1 MVEPVEEVVG
11 TAESIDSPLERRVV
25 MADVARLAGVSH
37 MTVSRVLNDSSA
49 VSPTTRARVRAA
61 MVTLGYRPNTAA
73 RALATGRTRQLGV
86 VSVNT
91 TLYGPASML
100 VAIERAARDAGYAV
114 SIASLREP
122 DRRSLDEAFDHLTAQ
137 SVEGIIA
144 ITPRAAIAAALR
156 HVPYGV
162 PLVAVEGGEGPMPT
176 VAVDQY
182 LGAVRATRHLLSL
195 GHRRIA
201 HIAGPD
207 DWHEAGERERGWRDC
222 LLEAGESPTTVLR
235 GDWSPR
241 AGYEAG
247 LALVA
252 AEECTAVFVA
262 NDQMAI
268 GVLRAFAEAGI
279 DVPGDVS
286 VVGFDDIPEAAYFA
300 PPLTTLRQDFG
311 EVGRRSL
318 ALLVA
323 QLEGAPLSDERVVIP
338 PDLVLRD
345 STGPLVAGARKN
357 RRMASEVRN

>member
-1 MVEPVEEVVG
+1 
-11 TAESIDSPLERRVV
+11 

-37 MTVSRVLNDSSA
+37 MTVSRVLNDSQA
-49 VSPTTRARVRAA
+49 VSVTTRARVRAA
-61 MVTLGYRPNTAA
+61 MTTLGYRPNTAA

-91 TLYGPASML
+91 TLFGPASML

-122 DRRSLDEAFDHLTAQ
+122 DRHSLSEAFEHLTAQ
-137 SVEGIIA
+137 AVEGIIA
-144 ITPRAAIAAALR
+144 ITAKAAIAAALR
-156 HVPYGV
+156 HAPSGV

-182 LGAVRATRHLLSL
+182 LGALRATRYLLSL

-201 HIAGPD
+201 HVAGPR
-207 DWHEAGERERGWRDC
+207 DWHEAGERERGWRAA
-222 LLEAGESPTTVLR
+222 LAEAGVQSLPVLQ

-247 LALVA
+247 LALARGERV
-252 AEECTAVFVA
+252 TAVFVA

-268 GVLRAFAEAGI
+268 GLLRAFDEAGL

-318 ALLVA
+318 GLLVE
-323 QLEGAPLSDERVVIP
+323 QVEGAPRSNKRVVIP
-338 PDLVLRD
+338 PELVIRE
-345 STGPLVAGARKN
+345 STDAAPKTTR
-357 RRMASEVRN
+357 

>member
-1 MVEPVEEVVG
+1 MDELQP
-11 TAESIDSPLERRVV
+11 ESSAADRRVV

-37 MTVSRVLNDSSA
+37 MTVSRVLNDSTA

-61 MVTLGYRPNTAA
+61 MTTLGYRPNTAA
-73 RALATGRTRQLGV
+73 RALATGRTGQLGV

-91 TLYGPASML
+91 TLFGPASML

-122 DRRSLDEAFDHLTAQ
+122 DRRSLAEAFDHLTSQ

-144 ITPRAAIAAALR
+144 ITPRAAIADALK
-156 HVPYGV
+156 HAPGGV

-182 LGAVRATRHLLSL
+182 LGAVRATRHLISL

-207 DWHEAGERERGWRDC
+207 DWHEAGERERGWRDT
-222 LLEAGESPTTVLR
+222 LVAAGLEPSAPLR

-247 LALVA
+247 LRL
-252 AEECTAVFVA
+252 AERREHTAVFVA

-279 DVPGDVS
+279 EVPGDVS

-318 ALLVA
+318 ALLVE
-323 QLEGAPLSDERVVIP
+323 QVEGAPRSDKRLVIP

-345 STGPLVAGARKN
+345 STAAP
-357 RRMASEVRN
+357 ASDRH

>member
-1 MVEPVEEVVG
+1 MAEP
-11 TAESIDSPLERRVV
+11 AERRVV

-37 MTVSRVLNDSSA
+37 MTVSRVLNDSTA
-49 VSPTTRARVRAA
+49 VSPTTRARVQAA
-61 MVTLGYRPNTAA
+61 MTTLGYRPNTAA

-122 DRRSLDEAFDHLTAQ
+122 DRRSLGEAFDHLNAQ
-137 SVEGIIA
+137 SVEGIVA
-144 ITPRAAIAAALR
+144 ITPRAAVAAAIKHAPR
-156 HVPYGV
+156 SV

-207 DWHEAGERERGWRDC
+207 DWHEAEERERGWRDT
-222 LLEAGESPTTVLR
+222 LKQAGETPTTVFR

-247 LALVA
+247 LQLA
-252 AEECTAVFVA
+252 AANEHTAVFVA

-268 GVLRAFAEAGI
+268 GVLRAFSEAGI
-279 DVPGDVS
+279 DVPGEMS

-318 ALLVA
+318 ALLVE
-323 QLEGAPLSDERVVIP
+323 QVEGGPPSDERIVIP

-345 STGPLVAGARKN
+345 STGQVQR
-357 RRMASEVRN
+357 ASVRSI